1 LQELADLNRNLSH
14 ESRQERQLLPEF
26 LHWNPDSDGSVIS
39 RVEEDLL
46 FEVHMEFLYNDFLL
60 YRTLAQRT
68 DTEPEAII
76 DISREILSAV
86 IMMVSKKI
94 RSGHSVNGHIGNVV
108 YLSVAWRMIQWLTFH
123 LVF

>member
-1 LQELADLNRNLSH
+1 MNRNLSH

-94 RSGHSVNGHIGNVV
+94 RSGHSVNGHIGNVGV